1 MSGIASEHETIHKI
15 RAKNASIISA
25 HQLNEQQSIIK
36 KSIVALSKM
45 DQKNIEDLAVS
56 TMVLQNMKKN
66 DSKSS
71 PREGK
76 WLWVVDRWMFGF
88 F

>member
-1 MSGIASEHETIHKI
+1 MSGIASEQETIHKI
-15 RAKNASIISA
+15 QEKNKSIISA

-76 WLWVVDRWMFGF
+76 WL
-88 F
+88 

>member
-76 WLWVVDRWMFGF
+76 WLWVVDR
-88 F
+88 

>member
-15 RAKNASIISA
+15 RAKNKSIISA

-76 WLWVVDRWMFGF
+76 WLWVVDR
-88 F
+88 

>member
-56 TMVLQNMKKN
+56 TMVLQNMN
-66 DSKSS
+66 
-71 PREGK
+71 
-76 WLWVVDRWMFGF
+76 
-88 F
+88 